1 MHLFPVENV
10 YALRSYLRLSERK
23 YFDETTVIP
32 LKNENSESFVNITST
47 SIRYVITNNETDY
60 RYDCYASYSDNSI
73 YSLCEY
79 VYYFNTQSLSWH
91 QSIDLDDNEFV
102 RRTREHIRMQLQH
115 AFHHIETGW
124 KATDYEC
131 LQSLPWYTTISRF
144 NQSCTPK
151 TRRIL
156 LEYIGGLKKAV
167 VSRRFRK
174 KKTIHKVFLAWKE
187 WYFDPE
193 NTYGYVKRFKPK
205 STLPPTLL

>member
-47 SIRYVITNNETDY
+47 SIRYVITNKETTY
-60 RYDCYASYSDNSI
+60 RYDCYASYADNSI
-73 YSLCEY
+73 YSLSEY

-91 QSIDLDDNEFV
+91 QSIGLDDNDFV
-102 RRTREHIRMQLQH
+102 KRTREHIRMHLQH
-115 AFHHIETGW
+115 AFRHIQTGW
-124 KATDYEC
+124 YATDYEC
-131 LQSLPWYTTISRF
+131 LQSPSWYITISRF

-156 LEYIGGLKKAV
+156 LEYIGGLRMAIT
-167 VSRRFRK
+167 SNRFRK
-174 KKTIHKVFLAWKE
+174 KKMMRNIFLAWKE

-193 NTYGYVKRFKPK
+193 NTYGYVKRFKPQY
-205 STLPPTLL
+205 